1 MKKPAAKDGA
11 KPAAKSRFR
20 TIAAAS
26 LPSPAGHYA
35 HATGWDD
42 LIFVSGQLAPRPDG
56 SHTSGEAF
64 EVQARQAIANLL
76 AIVEA
81 GGGTKE
87 SILRCTA
94 YLVGVDHWPAFNA
107 IYAEIFGSHRPAR
120 SVVPVPHLHHGYLI
134 EIEAIA
140 ARIADPSK
148 ADAKA

>member
-1 MKKPAAKDGA
+1 MKKPAARSATKITA
-11 KPAAKSRFR
+11 KNRFR
-20 TIAAAS
+20 IITAPS
-26 LPSPAGHYA
+26 LPAPAGHYS
-35 HATGWDD
+35 HGTGWDD

-94 YLVGVDHWPAFNA
+94 YLVGVDNWPAFNA

-140 ARIADPSK
+140 ARIPASARPR
-148 ADAKA
+148 AKA